1 MDNELA
7 LEILN
12 RIDKN
17 HAEYMKIFARQ
28 DKRFEEQEK
37 KFDEHGKKIDDID
50 ALIKQHS
57 EDIASIKKSL
67 LLIEDAV
74 TDKIPALFDAFMVNR
89 QKNEEQDN
97 NIHKLE
103 KTSEFHSLKISI
115 LENTSKKHSEQLNRL
130 LS

>member
-28 DKRFEEQEK
+28 DKRFEEQDK